1 MSETLLVVAAVLS
14 LLLMIV
20 YGFMKKQRNLEN
32 ELESSRRIKTI
43 AGLKL
48 PRNASLED
56 VLKGMLSTLARA
68 YDSIDSRLSFSGSV
82 FGEFLFSEGA
92 ENGKSL
98 SVLERID
105 NALAHI
111 DRKHN
116 STREARGQ
124 SGKMIVF
131 VVDDQDFTC
140 RIELRSDA
148 ELAPT
153 EYWYMQE
160 LIREKLSRSL
170 LDKMEQVVRTALKD
184 LGTPYALMDHRGNIV
199 HENDAFITSFHRS
212 NESELLGMMEELN
225 RSGKDRRIFSSKSLG
240 RRIGIMKVDRDLFA
254 VFSPSIEDSVQQP
267 FGATDSLLLDAFE
280 SMNLGIVILMAD
292 GKVPNPDYKITSIN
306 GAFYR
311 IFGLDGSSAQSDEV
325 AEILASAVRPDET
338 GKSNSGGAR
347 IPGEFN
353 YMRRDGLKVRARLTI
368 IRGSY
373 DSQVV
378 IFEPVENTDFILST
392 YKQLFESARR
402 LFVEDDL
409 RQFLKDLMDITR
421 ADGVAL
427 VRFDTGSN
435 KFEVK
440 EKSGF
445 IINVPQLLVSDLS
458 TREFVNAQGYLAA
471 PVRERDLVSSA
482 VVALKPNQEVVEAVI
497 AAAKILEAYFAT
509 QGELLA
515 LKTDAAKLDEEAKRA
530 DAANRS
536 KSEFLANMSHEIRT
550 PLNSIIGFA
559 DIIHSDTE
567 DLDKGLLLDFSGNIV
582 TAGKHLLSLI
592 NDVLDLAKVETGKMK
607 LDLQEFSVREVVESI
622 SRILRPLLDRKHITI
637 DTKLEDGVDVL
648 VADTVKFK
656 QILYNLLNNA
666 INYSPD
672 GSVVRLQMVKSGIGA
687 ELRVIDKGTGIK
699 KEDLDKLFKPF
710 VQLDDSRS
718 GSGLG
723 LALTKRLVELH
734 GGNIWIDSVYG
745 AGTTIVVYLPN
756 SNPGHTDLH
765 EKNVTVPLP
774 AEEIYFVTE
783 DEQLY
788 SLFTAIMDGAGFRTT
803 RMSPNF
809 AEDIENL
816 FTEEVVLVVDATPD
830 NLTERVVNACRNAG
844 KTLLLTR
851 PDNIRLVSELL
862 KDYESK
868 LSFIDRRNFTK
879 SELIAEL
886 NTAGRV

>member
-14 LLLMIV
+14 LLLMVV
-20 YGFMKKQRNLEN
+20 YGFMKKQKNLEN
-32 ELESSRRIKTI
+32 ELESARRIKTI

-48 PRNASLED
+48 PRNASLEN
-56 VLKGMLSTLARA
+56 VLRGMLSALARG
-68 YDSIDSRLSFSGSV
+68 YDSTDSRLSFSGSV
-82 FGEFLFSEGA
+82 FGEFLVSEGA
-92 ENGKSL
+92 EDRKSL

-105 NALAHI
+105 SAFTHI
-111 DRKHN
+111 DRKQN
-116 STREARGQ
+116 SSREVPGQ
-124 SGKMIVF
+124 NGKMIVF
-131 VVDDQDFTC
+131 VVDDQDFSC
-140 RIELRSDA
+140 RIELKSNAD
-148 ELAPT
+148 LAPT

-184 LGTPYALMDHRGNIV
+184 LGTPYALMDRRGNIV

-212 NESELLGMMEELN
+212 NEPELLGMMEELSS
-225 RSGKDRRIFSSKSLG
+225 SGKDRKIFSSKNLG

-254 VFSPSIEDSVQQP
+254 VFSPSVEDNIHQP
-267 FGATDSLLLDAFE
+267 FGPVDSPLLDAFE
-280 SMNLGIVILMAD
+280 SMNLGIVALAAD
-292 GKVPNPDYKITSIN
+292 GKVQNPDYRITSIN

-338 GKSNSGGAR
+338 GKSSSSGPR

-368 IRGSY
+368 IKARD
-373 DSQVV
+373 DSQLV
-378 IFEPVENTDFILST
+378 IFEPVENTDFLLST

-409 RQFLKDLMDITR
+409 RSFLKDLMDITR

-427 VRFDTGSN
+427 VSLDAGSN
-435 KFEVK
+435 KFEVR
-440 EKSGF
+440 ERSGF
-445 IINVPQLLVSDLS
+445 IINIPQLLLSDLS
-458 TREFVNAQGYLAA
+458 TRDFVNSQGYLVA
-471 PVRERDLVSSA
+471 PVREREWVSSA
-482 VVALKPNQEVVEAVI
+482 VIALKPSQEAIEAII
-497 AAAKILEAYFAT
+497 ASAKVLEAYFAA
-509 QGELLA
+509 QDEILK
-515 LKTDAAKLDEEAKRA
+515 LKTDAARIVDEAKRA

-559 DIIHSDTE
+559 DIIHSDTD
-567 DLDKGLLLDFSGNIV
+567 DLDKGLLLEFSGNIV

-592 NDVLDLAKVETGKMK
+592 NDVLDLAKVETGKMR

-622 SRILRPLLDRKHITI
+622 SRILRPLLDRKRITI
-637 DTKLEDGVDVL
+637 DTSFEDGVDVL

-672 GSVVRLQMVKSGIGA
+672 GSTVRLEMVKSGGGA

-699 KEDLDKLFKPF
+699 REDLDKLFKPF
-710 VQLDDSRS
+710 VQLGEARA
-718 GSGLG
+718 GTGLG
-723 LALTKRLVELH
+723 LALTKKLAELH

-745 AGTTIVVYLPN
+745 EGTTIVVYLPH
-756 SNPGHTDLH
+756 STAGHSDSP
-765 EKNVTVPLP
+765 EKHTTVSLP

-783 DEQLY
+783 DDQLF
-788 SLFTAIMDGAGFRTT
+788 SLFTTIMEGVGFRTT
-803 RMSPNF
+803 RVSPK
-809 AEDIENL
+809 
-816 FTEEVVLVVDATPD
+816 FTEYTANQFDEDAVLVVDATPD
-830 NLTERVVNACRNAG
+830 NLTERVITACRDAG

-851 PDNIRLVSELL
+851 PENVRLVSELL